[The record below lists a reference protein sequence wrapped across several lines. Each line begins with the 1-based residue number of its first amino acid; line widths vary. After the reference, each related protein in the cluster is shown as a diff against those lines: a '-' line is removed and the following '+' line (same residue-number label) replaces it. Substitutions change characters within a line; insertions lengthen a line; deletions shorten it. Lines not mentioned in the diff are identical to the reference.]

1 MDIYVNELRSVYIYV
16 WVDREKH
23 FTVRNHTLL
32 LIIE

>member
-1 MDIYVNELRSVYIYV
+1 MDIYVNELGSIYIYE

-23 FTVRNHTLL
+23 FIVRNHTLL